1 MSTQSNTVCG
11 PGLFAPVVNDGNN
24 HVNIYSNAQT
34 LVGRMASNFQI
45 SNTPTELGE
54 FHTLEGLYHVLRITD
69 YFVSIGKMSSHNW
82 DELVELLPEV
92 AELRDCSGADAI
104 RTGRKYKQLAYGG
117 TKYKPGAFSDAAE
130 FIFVSALVNKL
141 ASLTIRGVAIGNIL
155 AEYVVRGVP
164 LTHYYVYV
172 NKVTWPPF
180 YDWLPKLIAEIV
192 QHIDPYD
199 VSFDTQA
206 VIEKMRGNYGLA

>member
-104 RTGRKYKQLAYGG
+104 RMGRKYKQLAYGG

-164 LTHYYVYV
+164 LTHYYVCV